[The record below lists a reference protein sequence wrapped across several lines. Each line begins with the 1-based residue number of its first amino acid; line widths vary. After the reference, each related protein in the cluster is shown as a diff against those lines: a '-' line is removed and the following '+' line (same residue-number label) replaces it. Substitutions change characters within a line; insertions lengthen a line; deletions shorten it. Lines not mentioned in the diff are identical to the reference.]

1 MSIHKTSTIHRD
13 AQICDD
19 VTIGPNSYIGPK
31 VFIDCGATIGPN
43 VVIEGWTRIGKNCKI
58 FSGAVL
64 GGSPQIVNHKVKTS
78 WVHIGEKTEIREF
91 VTINR
96 ASEEN
101 GITSIGCGV
110 YLMACVHVAHDCKI
124 GDHVIA
130 TNFTGLSGHVVIEE
144 KAVIGGYVAMH
155 QFIRIGKMAMV
166 GGMARLAQD
175 VLPFSLVEGNPP
187 RLYGINVVGLRR
199 NKIAP
204 SVRSGLKK
212 AFRFIARSNLNTR
225 QALERI
231 KQEIP
236 ESEELKYLCDF
247 IGAAKRGIHK

>member
-1 MSIHKTSTIHRD
+1 MPIHKNSIIHRD
-13 AQICDD
+13 AQISND

-31 VFIDCGATIGPN
+31 VFIDSGAIIGPN

-58 FSGAVL
+58 SSGAVL
-64 GGSPQIVNHKVKTS
+64 GGSPQIVDHKEKIS
-78 WVHIGEKTEIREF
+78 WVHIGENTVIREF
-91 VTINR
+91 VSIHR
-96 ASEEN
+96 SSEEN
-101 GITSIGCGV
+101 GITSVGSGA
-110 YLMACVHVAHDCKI
+110 YLMAYSHVAHDCKI
-124 GDHVIA
+124 GDHVIT
-130 TNFTGLSGHVVIEE
+130 TNYTGISGHVVIEE
-144 KAVIGGYVAMH
+144 KAVIGGHVGIH

-166 GGMARLAQD
+166 GGMTRLAQD

-187 RLYGINVVGLRR
+187 RLYGNNAVGLRK

-212 AFRFIARSNLNTR
+212 AFKFIARSNLNTS

-247 IGAAKRGIHK
+247 IEATKRGIHK